1 MIKTSIYKTRNNEKT
16 SFYFSSSS
24 LYFSALFA
32 QQNDFTYIDF
42 EPDLSSTTSQDSLW
56 LDFDCNG
63 SGDICL
69 YMTPHFAGG
78 YMAMINA
85 SNQWELCTLQGN
97 EADSLPIPDILE
109 SWKNEY
115 GWFMNQDKERFVV
128 RKRCENNKYQYGWFR
143 AYWYPTWNPYI
154 CHLNLD
160 KFAFCTIPDYPLK
173 WGQTSFTGIEEN
185 NEFSAFATLH
195 PNPTSGLVTIMGE
208 NLKQAEAC
216 NMLGQ
221 QVLSVQG
228 KAMNFTSTW
237 LNCPQASISSPSP
250 MRKVGNVYVR

>member
-1 MIKTSIYKTRNNEKT
+1 
-16 SFYFSSSS
+16 
-24 LYFSALFA
+24 
-32 QQNDFTYIDF
+32 
-42 EPDLSSTTSQDSLW
+42 
-56 LDFDCNG
+56 
-63 SGDICL
+63 
-69 YMTPHFAGG
+69 
-78 YMAMINA
+78 MINA

-97 EADSLPIPDILE
+97 EADSLPIPLGYT
-109 SWKNEY
+109 EY
-115 GWFMNQDKERFVV
+115 TCPNGIRFVV
-128 RKRCENNKYQYGWFR
+128 KKTELKADEIQVEGVS
-143 AYWYPTWNPYI
+143 T
-154 CHLNLD
+154 
-160 KFAFCTIPDYPLK
+160 PDYPLK